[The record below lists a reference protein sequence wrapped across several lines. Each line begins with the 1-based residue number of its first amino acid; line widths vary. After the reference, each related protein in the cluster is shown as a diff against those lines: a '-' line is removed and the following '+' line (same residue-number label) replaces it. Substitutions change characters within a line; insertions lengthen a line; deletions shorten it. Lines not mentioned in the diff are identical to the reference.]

1 LYGFQTDLEKESIM
15 NLTVKH
21 YGIILFGLAT
31 AILHLSLFSTMGFD
45 PIVLN
50 GLGYLALLGAYFLPI
65 PFFQQR
71 HNLVWWALMG
81 YTVLTFV
88 LWIIMGDKN
97 FVPGTSSAT
106 GYYAK
111 AAELFLMGFL
121 LADRPK
127 S

>member
-1 LYGFQTDLEKESIM
+1 M
-15 NLTVKH
+15 NLSAKH
-21 YGIILFGLAT
+21 YGIILFTLAT
-31 AILHLSLFSTMGFD
+31 AFLHLSLFSQMGFD

-50 GLGYLALLGAYFLPI
+50 GLGYLALLGTYFLPI
-65 PFFQQR
+65 PFFQER

-81 YTVLTFV
+81 YTALTFV
-88 LWIIMGDKN
+88 LWIILGDKN
-97 FVPGTSSAT
+97 FVPGTSSAI

>member
-1 LYGFQTDLEKESIM
+1 M
-15 NLTVKH
+15 NLSGKQ
-21 YGIILFGLAT
+21 YGIILSTLVTGL
-31 AILHLSLFSTMGFD
+31 LHLFLLTRLGLD
-45 PIVLN
+45 PIALN

-65 PFFQQR
+65 SFFQQR
-71 HNLVWWALMG
+71 HNLVWWAFIG

-88 LWIIMGDKN
+88 LWIILGDKN
-97 FVPGTSSAT
+97 FTFDFSTAAI

-111 AAELFLMGFL
+111 TAELFLMGFL

>member
-111 AAELFLMGFL
+111 AAEVFLMIFL
-121 LADRPK
+121 WADK
-127 S
+127 EK